1 MKRLALM
8 LLLLAAPAWADMVGQ
23 GAGVGG
29 GIGPTTGCTGS
40 SPSAILFM
48 DAAVIN
54 CADGPT
60 WNKTTKALGLPG
72 SSSGVISVLPQAAAG
87 TYNFNL
93 PTTAGTSGQVL
104 TSGGGG
110 AAPMTWSAAAT
121 GTVTGTG
128 TSPDLAVWSSSSALT
143 NYAGSA
149 CAAGTVAT
157 AIDAAGAVTCVTAG
171 STNITNVTGGVFVL
185 PNKSSTGTTLNKIAK
200 LDTTASPATAVIAGT
215 SDTVNLLGV
224 VVSGAGTTG
233 NATVLSVG
241 QAPCVFDNSA
251 TVGHYVVAS
260 VTTAG
265 DCHDS
270 GSSTTYPTGVAVLG
284 IVAETG
290 AAGTRQVDFNTPDV
304 ASASA
309 GPNGKGITLQ
319 VNGTTTAVTANLN
332 ASSPSP
338 DANNVASSWK
348 VSTTGNTTSVI
359 SQIDGTA
366 FTNFAY
372 NGKLTI
378 KDIHADNASFTV
390 ANRIHYVTTGA
401 SAIAA
406 TMPASPTVGDTYTI
420 VKADSG
426 AGTAVWTR
434 AGSQTLNGA
443 TTRTVSAQYKSDTC
457 VYMASNVWICQGD
470 GA

>member
-1 MKRLALM
+1 MQTNRQQGSAVIWVVVG
-8 LLLLAAPAWADMVGQ
+8 LLAVFSMALTTDQIWNAVFDSSNTALRVNLVAG
-23 GAGVGG
+23 GAG
-29 GIGPTTGCTGS
+29 
-40 SPSAILFM
+40 
-48 DAAVIN
+48 
-54 CADGPT
+54 
-60 WNKTTKALGLPG
+60 
-72 SSSGVISVLPQAAAG
+72 
-87 TYNFNL
+87 
-93 PTTAGTSGQVL
+93 
-104 TSGGGG
+104 
-110 AAPMTWSAAAT
+110 
-121 GTVTGTG
+121 GTVTSTGTTGNLASFTSSTNIGNYGGTG
-128 TSPDLAVWSSSSALT
+128 TSAGKVISAI
-143 NYAGSA
+143 S
-149 CAAGTVAT
+149 
-157 AIDAAGAVTCVTAG
+157 AAGAATFVDAG

-185 PNKSSTGTTLNKIAK
+185 PNKSSTGTTVNKIAK

-251 TVGHYVVAS
+251 TVGHYVVVSTS
-260 VTTAG
+260 VAG

-270 GSSTTYPTGVAVLG
+270 GSATTYPTGVAVLG
-284 IVAETG
+284 IAAETG
-290 AAGTRQVDFNTPDV
+290 AAGSRQVDFNTPDV

-319 VNGTTTAVTANLN
+319 VNGTTTAVTANFN
-332 ASSPSP
+332 ATTP
-338 DANNVASSWK
+338 AAQTNNVNCTPQ
-348 VSTTGNTTSVI
+348 VSTSGNTTSLSCEV
-359 SQIDGTA
+359 DGTT

-378 KDIHADNASFTV
+378 KDIHADSSSFTV

-406 TMPASPTVGDTYTI
+406 TMPASPTVGDTYTA
-420 VKADSG
+420 VKADNG
-426 AGTAVWTR
+426 AGTVVWTR

-443 TTRTVSAQYKSDTC
+443 TSRTISAQYKSDTC